1 MKNNKKV
8 LVTGSSGFLGSH
20 IVDSLLNNGY
30 SVIGFDLEEAS
41 YNQNLS
47 HFFSGDISDYNKL
60 SKAMDG
66 CHYVYHL
73 AGIADIGESVQDP
86 EKAIKVNILG
96 THNILKAS
104 VEKEIERF
112 IFASSIY
119 VYSELGGFYRVTKQ
133 ACEKIIDEYQ
143 KSYGLNY
150 TILRYGS
157 LYGTRANNFNSI
169 RNMLEEALTN
179 NEIIR
184 RGDGEEI
191 REYINV
197 IDAAKLSVRSLDSDY
212 INKHLI
218 ITGNQSLK
226 IKELLLMIKEIFN
239 NKIKISYKPG
249 DELHHYQITP
259 FSFRSQ
265 IAERL
270 TPNTFIDIGQGIME
284 VLNEL
289 AQEKFKQEK
298 NFKIG
303 LREKN

>member
-1 MKNNKKV
+1 
-8 LVTGSSGFLGSH
+8 
-20 IVDSLLNNGY
+20 
-30 SVIGFDLEEAS
+30 
-41 YNQNLS
+41 
-47 HFFSGDISDYNKL
+47 
-60 SKAMDG
+60 
-66 CHYVYHL
+66 
-73 AGIADIGESVQDP
+73 
-86 EKAIKVNILG
+86 
-96 THNILKAS
+96 
-104 VEKEIERF
+104 
-112 IFASSIY
+112 
-119 VYSELGGFYRVTKQ
+119 
-133 ACEKIIDEYQ
+133 
-143 KSYGLNY
+143 
-150 TILRYGS
+150 
-157 LYGTRANNFNSI
+157 
-169 RNMLEEALTN
+169 MLEEALTN

-265 IAERL
+265 VAERL
-270 TPNTFIDIGQGIME
+270 TPTTFIDIGQGIME

-289 AQEKFKQEK
+289 SQEKFKQEK
-298 NFKIG
+298 NSKIG